1 MSLPDVPSLPSLI
14 AVLGV
19 PGAGKSTQAKALARA
34 LDATAVSVGDW
45 LRGRAAAGD
54 EDARATVAA
63 GTAITPSQYRRFLR
77 HVKDDVPAGLLVLD
91 GSPRDEHHVAV
102 LADALAADGSL
113 TPVFGVLLVLPTPVA
128 ESRIR
133 ARRSIGPAWR
143 ADDSADVAARRIA
156 LQTAA
161 LTRLAESFESRWTM
175 VRIDATEDEA
185 LVTRRILASLQT
197 DH

>member
-1 MSLPDVPSLPSLI
+1 M
-14 AVLGV
+14 
-19 PGAGKSTQAKALARA
+19 PGSGKSTQAKALARE

-45 LRGRAAAGD
+45 LRARAAAGD
-54 EDARATVAA
+54 EDARATVTA

-113 TPVFGVLLVLPTPVA
+113 APVFGVLLALPTPVA

-133 ARRSIGPAWR
+133 ARRSTGSARR
-143 ADDSADVAARRIA
+143 ADDSEDVAARRIT

-175 VRIDATEDEA
+175 VTIDATEEEA
-185 LVTRRILASLQT
+185 LVTRRILTSLQIG
-197 DH
+197 H